1 MCIRDRSGAGQ
12 RRREVGQDLLGRPVC
27 LPDPDGEPMSTSPA
41 ATALDTALAG
51 LAARMKRPALL
62 VALDFDGTL
71 TPLRDDPDRSRIL
84 RSGVAA
90 LRTLAT
96 RSGVEIALVSGRA
109 LVDLYLRADVP
120 VGTHLVGSHG
130 AERGIAT
137 ADGVTSVAV
146 TLDAAQQAL
155 LDTVGACLLYTSD
168 AADDLLCV

>member
-1 MCIRDRSGAGQ
+1 MCIRDR
-12 RRREVGQDLLGRPVC
+12 
-27 LPDPDGEPMSTSPA
+27 
-41 ATALDTALAG
+41 
-51 LAARMKRPALL
+51 
-62 VALDFDGTL
+62 
-71 TPLRDDPDRSRIL
+71 
-84 RSGVAA
+84 VAA

-109 LVDLYLRADVP
+109 LADLYLRADVP

-155 LDTVGACLLYTSD
+155 LDTVGAALDVIARAREGVWVEHKPTAHVLHTRRASVVDAELALAETRQLAASLGTGVMRGKDIVELTVVPATKSEALSRLRHDAVSYTH
-168 AADDLLCV
+168 LTLPTILRV

>member
-1 MCIRDRSGAGQ
+1 
-12 RRREVGQDLLGRPVC
+12 
-27 LPDPDGEPMSTSPA
+27 MSAAPA
-41 ATALDTALAG
+41 ETALDTALAG
-51 LAARMKRPALL
+51 LAARMKRPVLL

-109 LVDLYLRADVP
+109 VADLYLRADVP

-146 TLDAAQQAL
+146 TLDTAQQLSLIHISAP
-155 LDTVGACLLYTSD
+155 
-168 AADDLLCV
+168 